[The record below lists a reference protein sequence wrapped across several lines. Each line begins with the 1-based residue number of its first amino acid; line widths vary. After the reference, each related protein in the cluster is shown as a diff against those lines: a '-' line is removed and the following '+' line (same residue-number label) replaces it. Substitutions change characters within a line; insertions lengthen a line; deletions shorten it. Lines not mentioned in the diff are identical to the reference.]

1 MPSQSFLDLEQR
13 LKDIDQL
20 LKAHSAITQ
29 FKKAEQAAK
38 KAGGDLKQIANVVNA
53 LVTQPGRGKPVEVD
67 VINRAA
73 FVLLTAHF
81 QGFID
86 DLHKETANI
95 VLSGKVSNV
104 DDIIK
109 LVKPRNANP
118 HVGIIEQMFSGLG
131 VYEVMRAISWQ
142 RCSNKSV
149 KDRLTKYIETRNK
162 LAHGKREKITKQKVK
177 QYKSYIEMLAEK
189 MDGVV
194 REKVKALT
202 GNYPWS

>member
-1 MPSQSFLDLEQR
+1 MPSQSFKDLEQR

-20 LKAHSAITQ
+20 LKAHSVITQ
-29 FKKAEQAAK
+29 FKKADKAAK
-38 KAGGDLKQIANVVNA
+38 KAGGDLRQIANVVNA

-81 QGFID
+81 QGFVD

-95 VLSGKVSNV
+95 VLSSKVSNV

-131 VYEVMRAISWQ
+131 VYEVMQAISWQ

-149 KDRLTKYIETRNK
+149 RDRLTKYIEMRNK
-162 LAHGKREKITKQKVK
+162 LAHGKQEKITKQKVK

-189 MDGVV
+189 IDGVV

-202 GNYPWS
+202 GSYPWG